1 MNGEQHT
8 QGRLHVDQNYTEL
21 VNIKCGDDWVAEA
34 TSHSTIQLNEANA
47 RRLVAC
53 WNACQGL
60 STELLEGI
68 TTGGDTLLDRFA
80 QHQKTER
87 ELKAQRDQLLEALS
101 QLVKAEQRAANLSF
115 CADTYAQE
123 SVRLQ
128 IYDAMKAA
136 QAAIAACQPKTTV
149 AHLPS
154 DDTEGGAV

>member
-1 MNGEQHT
+1 MNAEQHT
-8 QGRLHVDQNYTEL
+8 SGKLQAIHGGYLTIVGTGERIGR
-21 VNIKCGDDWVAEA
+21 CGIHGPWME
-34 TSHSTIQLNEANA
+34 NA
-47 RRLVAC
+47 RRLTAC

-60 STELLEGI
+60 STELLENI
-68 TTGGDTLLDRFA
+68 TTVGDTLLDRFA